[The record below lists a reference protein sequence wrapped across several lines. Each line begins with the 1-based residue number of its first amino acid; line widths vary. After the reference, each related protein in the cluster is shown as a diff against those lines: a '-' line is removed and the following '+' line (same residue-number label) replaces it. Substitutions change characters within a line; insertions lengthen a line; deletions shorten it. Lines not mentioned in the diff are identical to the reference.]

1 MINNTEDIFLGCLC
15 STEYKN
21 LSFDEQKQILI
32 EKKIYAIDNQ
42 SIWGLTGNEFN
53 NELDKRAIHENDFQ
67 LGNMFIYLGNKYELN
82 ELFKKEFFEYIKHD
96 AYASTV
102 HLLDVRIKEIN
113 LHASH
118 LANFGDLNEFYK
130 DEYKGHYN
138 IIKENKYFFIYNEP
152 EAWHYPD
159 WEYVVTE
166 EICNSSG
173 LIEQHLFCDGG
184 YTYFEDI
191 SSIWQDLIF
200 YDEILKFLR
209 QKIKNSNSPS
219 SALTTTKSTLSMRVF
234 KDDGEEIF
242 KYIIKLYEEQLNPAF
257 FSYLYFYMK
266 DKLHKIRSKGT
277 DNTKYR
283 DYVSKQHNIHMSRII
298 KSEVNVSS
306 TQNDMDELFNLYFLA
321 YNESKNEQKTN

>member
-1 MINNTEDIFLGCLC
+1 MINNTEDIFLGCLN
-15 STEYKN
+15 SSEYKN

-67 LGNMFIYLGNKYELN
+67 LGNMFIHLENKYELN

-96 AYASTV
+96 AYASTAQ
-102 HLLDVRIKEIN
+102 LLDVRIKEIN

-130 DEYKGHYN
+130 EEYKGHYN

-184 YTYFEDI
+184 YTYFEEI

-200 YDEILKFLR
+200 YDEILKFL
-209 QKIKNSNSPS
+209 KEKLNDYTDTS
-219 SALTTTKSTLSMRVF
+219 LSKLIF
-234 KDDGEEIF
+234 KENGEEIF
-242 KYIIKLYEEQLNPAF
+242 NHIVLNYKETKKQAF
-257 FSYLYFYMK
+257 FNYLYYF
-266 DKLHKIRSKGT
+266 LR
-277 DNTKYR
+277 
-283 DYVSKQHNIHMSRII
+283 
-298 KSEVNVSS
+298 
-306 TQNDMDELFNLYFLA
+306 DELKKLKLEDEHSNTYTSYVLKKGYLKEYGRMQKARATNKKTHNRMMDLFTEMYSGKF
-321 YNESKNEQKTN
+321 EKTMSKDE